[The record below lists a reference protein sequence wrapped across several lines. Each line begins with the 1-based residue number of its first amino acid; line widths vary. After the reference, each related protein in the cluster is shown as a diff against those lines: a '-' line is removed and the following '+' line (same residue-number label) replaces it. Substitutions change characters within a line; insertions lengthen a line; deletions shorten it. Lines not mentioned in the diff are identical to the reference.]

1 MPVCDMM
8 GHMDTKNKHELEQ
21 ELSPA
26 ESRRRLRARRRAE
39 QIRRRR
45 MILAILAA
53 LVFGTIFLTV
63 QITRKIGN
71 RPPAGSAVTAENVP
85 GSPSGGD
92 PGAPGADAGAET
104 GELSA
109 PPEGGSS
116 PESGAPGAP
125 EGLSAENGS
134 PEDGSISAQGTDE
147 TPGTEPETPGAVQEN
162 TGSAETADFFPGYT
176 VHAASSIAAALTDEG
191 MSDHAILINVN
202 TGEIVAGKNWE
213 GRIVPASMTKIL
225 TVLVAAEHL
234 GPSALDEPFTV
245 TIDDTDYSYRN
256 DGSAAGFGKDETVTV
271 RDLFYGTILPSGA
284 DAASAL
290 ARRTAGSREAFAD
303 LMNQK
308 LAELGLAG
316 TAHFTNCVG
325 LYDDNHYCT
334 LTDMAMILKAAVEN
348 DICREVLSART
359 WTTTATEQ
367 HPEGITISNWFL
379 RRIED
384 KDTHGEV
391 RCAKT
396 GFVKESRNC
405 AASWHVSSDGTD
417 WICVTAGAHSA
428 WRCIYDHVDIY
439 QKFTK

>member
-1 MPVCDMM
+1 MVPECGMIR
-8 GHMDTKNKHELEQ
+8 HMERKDNRDNLQ
-21 ELSPA
+21 ELTPA
-26 ESRRRLRARRRAE
+26 EHRRRLRARKRAE

-45 MILAILAA
+45 MIIAVLAAIL
-53 LVFGTIFLTV
+53 FGTVFLTV
-63 QITRKIGN
+63 QLRRKISSHDTGESTV
-71 RPPAGSAVTAENVP
+71 AAAHTVP
-85 GSPSGGD
+85 EGSPGGPAATQSSG
-92 PGAPGADAGAET
+92 PSESTDAAV
-104 GELSA
+104 A
-109 PPEGGSS
+109 
-116 PESGAPGAP
+116 
-125 EGLSAENGS
+125 
-134 PEDGSISAQGTDE
+134 
-147 TPGTEPETPGAVQEN
+147 ETPGAVQEN

-176 VHAASSIAAALTDEG
+176 VHTAPSVAAALTGEG
-191 MSDHAILINVN
+191 MSDHAVLINAN

-213 GRIVPASMTKIL
+213 GPIVPASMTKIL

-234 GPSALDEPFTV
+234 GPAALDEPFTV

-256 DGSAAGFGKDETVTV
+256 DGSAAGFGIDETVTV

-308 LAELGLAG
+308 LAELGLADS
-316 TAHFTNCVG
+316 AHFTNCVG
-325 LYDDNHYCT
+325 LYDAGHYCT

-348 DICREVLSART
+348 DICREVLSAHT

-439 QKFTK
+439 QKFTQ

>member
-1 MPVCDMM
+1 MVPECGMIR
-8 GHMDTKNKHELEQ
+8 HMERKDNRDNLQ
-21 ELSPA
+21 ELTPA
-26 ESRRRLRARRRAE
+26 EHRRRLRARKRAE

-45 MILAILAA
+45 MIIAVLAAIL
-53 LVFGTIFLTV
+53 FGTVFLTV
-63 QITRKIGN
+63 QLRRKISSHDTGESTV
-71 RPPAGSAVTAENVP
+71 AAAHTVP
-85 GSPSGGD
+85 EGSPGGPAATQSSG
-92 PGAPGADAGAET
+92 PSESTDAAV
-104 GELSA
+104 A
-109 PPEGGSS
+109 
-116 PESGAPGAP
+116 
-125 EGLSAENGS
+125 
-134 PEDGSISAQGTDE
+134 
-147 TPGTEPETPGAVQEN
+147 ETPGAVQEN

-176 VHAASSIAAALTDEG
+176 VHTAPSVAAALTGEG
-191 MSDHAILINVN
+191 MSDHAVLINAN
-202 TGEIVAGKNWE
+202 TSEIVAGKNWE
-213 GRIVPASMTKIL
+213 GPIVPASMTKIL

-234 GPSALDEPFTV
+234 GPAALDEPFTV

-256 DGSAAGFGKDETVTV
+256 DGSAAGFGIDETVTV

-308 LAELGLAG
+308 LAELGLAD

-325 LYDDNHYCT
+325 LYDAGHYCT

-348 DICREVLSART
+348 DICREVLSAHT

-391 RCAKT
+391 RCAKI

-405 AASWHVSSDGTD
+405 AASWHIASDGTD

-439 QKFTK
+439 QKFTQ

>member
-1 MPVCDMM
+1 MVPECGMIR
-8 GHMDTKNKHELEQ
+8 HMERKDNRDNLQ
-21 ELSPA
+21 ELTPA
-26 ESRRRLRARRRAE
+26 EHRRRLRARKRAE

-45 MILAILAA
+45 MIIAVLAAIL
-53 LVFGTIFLTV
+53 LGTVFLTV
-63 QITRKIGN
+63 QLRRKISSHDTGESTV
-71 RPPAGSAVTAENVP
+71 AAAHTVP
-85 GSPSGGD
+85 EGSPGGPAATQSSG
-92 PGAPGADAGAET
+92 PSESTDAAV
-104 GELSA
+104 A
-109 PPEGGSS
+109 
-116 PESGAPGAP
+116 
-125 EGLSAENGS
+125 
-134 PEDGSISAQGTDE
+134 
-147 TPGTEPETPGAVQEN
+147 ETPGAVQEN

-176 VHAASSIAAALTDEG
+176 VHTAPSVAAALTGEG
-191 MSDHAILINVN
+191 MSDHAVLINVN

-213 GRIVPASMTKIL
+213 GPIVPASMTKIL

-234 GPSALDEPFTV
+234 GPAALDEPFTV

-256 DGSAAGFGKDETVTV
+256 DGSAAGFGIDETVTV

-308 LAELGLAG
+308 LAELGLAD

-325 LYDDNHYCT
+325 LYDAGHYCT

-348 DICREVLSART
+348 DICREVLSAHT

-405 AASWHVSSDGTD
+405 AASWHIASDGTD

-439 QKFTK
+439 QKFTQ

>member
-1 MPVCDMM
+1 MIR
-8 GHMDTKNKHELEQ
+8 HMERKDNRDNLQ
-21 ELSPA
+21 ELTPA
-26 ESRRRLRARRRAE
+26 EHRRRLRARKRAE

-45 MILAILAA
+45 MIIAVLAAIL
-53 LVFGTIFLTV
+53 FGTVFLTV
-63 QITRKIGN
+63 QLRRKISSHDTGESTV
-71 RPPAGSAVTAENVP
+71 AAAHTVP
-85 GSPSGGD
+85 EGSPGGPAATQSSG
-92 PGAPGADAGAET
+92 PSESTDAAV
-104 GELSA
+104 A
-109 PPEGGSS
+109 
-116 PESGAPGAP
+116 
-125 EGLSAENGS
+125 
-134 PEDGSISAQGTDE
+134 
-147 TPGTEPETPGAVQEN
+147 ETPGAVQEN

-176 VHAASSIAAALTDEG
+176 VHTAPSVAAALTGEG
-191 MSDHAILINVN
+191 MSDHAVLINVN
-202 TGEIVAGKNWE
+202 TGEIIAGKNWE
-213 GRIVPASMTKIL
+213 GPIVPASMTKIL

-234 GPSALDEPFTV
+234 GPAALDEPFTV

-256 DGSAAGFGKDETVTV
+256 DGSAAGFGIDETVTV

-308 LAELGLAG
+308 LAELGLAD

-325 LYDDNHYCT
+325 LYDAGHYCT

-348 DICREVLSART
+348 DICREVLSAHT

-405 AASWHVSSDGTD
+405 AASWHIASDGTD

-439 QKFTK
+439 QKFTQ

>member
-1 MPVCDMM
+1 MVPECGMIR
-8 GHMDTKNKHELEQ
+8 HMERKDNRDNLQ
-21 ELSPA
+21 ELTPA
-26 ESRRRLRARRRAE
+26 EHRRRLRARKRAE

-45 MILAILAA
+45 MIIAVLAAIL
-53 LVFGTIFLTV
+53 FGTVFLTV
-63 QITRKIGN
+63 QLRRKISSHDTGESTV
-71 RPPAGSAVTAENVP
+71 AAAHTVP
-85 GSPSGGD
+85 EGSPGGPAATQSSG
-92 PGAPGADAGAET
+92 PSESTDAAV
-104 GELSA
+104 A
-109 PPEGGSS
+109 
-116 PESGAPGAP
+116 
-125 EGLSAENGS
+125 
-134 PEDGSISAQGTDE
+134 
-147 TPGTEPETPGAVQEN
+147 ETPGAVQEN

-176 VHAASSIAAALTDEG
+176 VHTAPSVAAALTGEG
-191 MSDHAILINVN
+191 MSDHAVLINVN

-213 GRIVPASMTKIL
+213 GPIVPASMTKIL

-234 GPSALDEPFTV
+234 GPAALDEPFTV

-256 DGSAAGFGKDETVTV
+256 DGSAAGFGIDETVTV

-308 LAELGLAG
+308 LAELGLADS
-316 TAHFTNCVG
+316 AHFTNCVG
-325 LYDDNHYCT
+325 LYDAGHYCT

-348 DICREVLSART
+348 DICREVLSAHT

-405 AASWHVSSDGTD
+405 AASWHIASDGTD

-439 QKFTK
+439 QKFTQ

>member
-1 MPVCDMM
+1 MIR
-8 GHMDTKNKHELEQ
+8 HMERKDNRDNLQ
-21 ELSPA
+21 ELTPA
-26 ESRRRLRARRRAE
+26 EHRRRLRARKRAE

-45 MILAILAA
+45 MIIAVLAAIL
-53 LVFGTIFLTV
+53 FGTVFLTV
-63 QITRKIGN
+63 QLKRKISSHDTGESTV
-71 RPPAGSAVTAENVP
+71 AGSEVSA
-85 GSPSGGD
+85 G
-92 PGAPGADAGAET
+92 DAGT
-104 GELSA
+104 S
-109 PPEGGSS
+109 
-116 PESGAPGAP
+116 ES
-125 EGLSAENGS
+125 
-134 PEDGSISAQGTDE
+134 TDAAAA
-147 TPGTEPETPGAVQEN
+147 ETPGAVQEN

-176 VHAASSIAAALTDEG
+176 VHTAPSVAAALTGEG
-191 MSDHAILINVN
+191 MSDHAVLINVN

-213 GRIVPASMTKIL
+213 GPIVPASMTKIL

-234 GPSALDEPFTV
+234 GPAALDEPFTV

-256 DGSAAGFGKDETVTV
+256 DGSAAGFGIDETVTV

-308 LAELGLAG
+308 LAELGLAD

-325 LYDDNHYCT
+325 LYDAGHYCT

-348 DICREVLSART
+348 DICREVLSAHT

-405 AASWHVSSDGTD
+405 AASWHIASDGTD

-439 QKFTK
+439 QKFTQ

>member
-1 MPVCDMM
+1 MVPECGMIR
-8 GHMDTKNKHELEQ
+8 HMERKDNRDNLQ
-21 ELSPA
+21 ELTPA
-26 ESRRRLRARRRAE
+26 EHRRRLRARKRAE

-45 MILAILAA
+45 MIIAVLAAIL
-53 LVFGTIFLTV
+53 FGTVFLTV
-63 QITRKIGN
+63 QLRRKISSHDTGESTV
-71 RPPAGSAVTAENVP
+71 AAAHTVP
-85 GSPSGGD
+85 EGSPGGPAATQSSGTSEST
-92 PGAPGADAGAET
+92 DAA
-104 GELSA
+104 A
-109 PPEGGSS
+109 
-116 PESGAPGAP
+116 A
-125 EGLSAENGS
+125 
-134 PEDGSISAQGTDE
+134 
-147 TPGTEPETPGAVQEN
+147 ETPGAVQEN

-176 VHAASSIAAALTDEG
+176 VHTAPSVAAALTGEG
-191 MSDHAILINVN
+191 MSDHAVLINAN

-213 GRIVPASMTKIL
+213 GPIVPASMTKIL

-234 GPSALDEPFTV
+234 GPAALDEPFTV

-256 DGSAAGFGKDETVTV
+256 DGSAAGFGIDETVTV

-308 LAELGLAG
+308 LAELGLADS
-316 TAHFTNCVG
+316 AHFTNCVG
-325 LYDDNHYCT
+325 LYDAGHYCT

-348 DICREVLSART
+348 DICREVLSAHT

-405 AASWHVSSDGTD
+405 AASWHIASQAPTAHGAASTTTWTSTRNSHSKGKGSIKQWVFRPHFLLRSPCISSSSSS
-417 WICVTAGAHSA
+417 SA
-428 WRCIYDHVDIY
+428 SSWPPPAVR
-439 QKFTK
+439 

>member
-1 MPVCDMM
+1 MIR
-8 GHMDTKNKHELEQ
+8 HMERKDNRDNLQ
-21 ELSPA
+21 ELTPA
-26 ESRRRLRARRRAE
+26 EHRRRLRARKRAE

-45 MILAILAA
+45 MIIAVLAAIL
-53 LVFGTIFLTV
+53 FGTVFLTV
-63 QITRKIGN
+63 QLRRKISSHDTGESTV
-71 RPPAGSAVTAENVP
+71 AAAHTVP
-85 GSPSGGD
+85 EGSPGGPAATQSSG
-92 PGAPGADAGAET
+92 PSESTDAAV
-104 GELSA
+104 A
-109 PPEGGSS
+109 
-116 PESGAPGAP
+116 
-125 EGLSAENGS
+125 
-134 PEDGSISAQGTDE
+134 
-147 TPGTEPETPGAVQEN
+147 ETPGAVQEN
-162 TGSAETADFFPGYT
+162 TGSPETADFFSGYT
-176 VHAASSIAAALTDEG
+176 VHTAPSVAAALTGEG
-191 MSDHAILINVN
+191 MSDHAVLINVN
-202 TGEIVAGKNWE
+202 TGEIIAGKNWE
-213 GRIVPASMTKIL
+213 GPIVPASMTKIL

-234 GPSALDEPFTV
+234 GPAALDEPFTV

-256 DGSAAGFGKDETVTV
+256 DGSAAGFGIDETVTV

-308 LAELGLAG
+308 LAELGLAD

-325 LYDDNHYCT
+325 LYDAGHYCT

-348 DICREVLSART
+348 DICREVLSAHT

-405 AASWHVSSDGTD
+405 AASWHIASDGTD

-439 QKFTK
+439 QKFTQ

>member
-1 MPVCDMM
+1 MVPECGMIR
-8 GHMDTKNKHELEQ
+8 HMERKDNRDNLQ
-21 ELSPA
+21 ELTPA
-26 ESRRRLRARRRAE
+26 EHRRRLRARKRAE

-45 MILAILAA
+45 MIIAVLAAIL
-53 LVFGTIFLTV
+53 FGTVFLTV
-63 QITRKIGN
+63 QLRRKISSHDTGESTE
-71 RPPAGSAVTAENVP
+71 AGSEVSA
-85 GSPSGGD
+85 G
-92 PGAPGADAGAET
+92 DAGT
-104 GELSA
+104 S
-109 PPEGGSS
+109 
-116 PESGAPGAP
+116 ES
-125 EGLSAENGS
+125 
-134 PEDGSISAQGTDE
+134 TDAAAA
-147 TPGTEPETPGAVQEN
+147 ETPGAVQEN

-176 VHAASSIAAALTDEG
+176 VHTAPSVAAALTGEG
-191 MSDHAILINVN
+191 MSDHAVLINVN

-213 GRIVPASMTKIL
+213 GPIVPASMTKIL

-234 GPSALDEPFTV
+234 GPAALDEPFTV

-256 DGSAAGFGKDETVTV
+256 DGSAAGFGIDETVTV

-308 LAELGLAG
+308 LAELGLAD

-325 LYDDNHYCT
+325 LYDAGHYCT

-348 DICREVLSART
+348 DICREVLSAHT

-367 HPEGITISNWFL
+367 QPEGITISNWFL

-405 AASWHVSSDGTD
+405 AASWHIASDGTD

-439 QKFTK
+439 QKFTQ

>member
-1 MPVCDMM
+1 MIR
-8 GHMDTKNKHELEQ
+8 HMERKDNRDNLQ
-21 ELSPA
+21 ELTPA
-26 ESRRRLRARRRAE
+26 EHRRRLRARKRAE

-45 MILAILAA
+45 MIIAVLAAIL
-53 LVFGTIFLTV
+53 FGTVFLTV
-63 QITRKIGN
+63 QLRRKISSHDTGESTV
-71 RPPAGSAVTAENVP
+71 AAAHTVP
-85 GSPSGGD
+85 EGSPGGPAATQSSG
-92 PGAPGADAGAET
+92 PSESTDAA
-104 GELSA
+104 A
-109 PPEGGSS
+109 
-116 PESGAPGAP
+116 A
-125 EGLSAENGS
+125 
-134 PEDGSISAQGTDE
+134 
-147 TPGTEPETPGAVQEN
+147 ETPGAVQEN

-176 VHAASSIAAALTDEG
+176 VHTAPSVAAALTGEG
-191 MSDHAILINVN
+191 MSDHAVLINVN

-213 GRIVPASMTKIL
+213 GPIVPASMTKIL

-234 GPSALDEPFTV
+234 GPAALDEPFTV

-256 DGSAAGFGKDETVTV
+256 DGSAAGFGIDETVTV

-308 LAELGLAG
+308 LAELGLAD

-325 LYDDNHYCT
+325 LYDAGHYCT

-348 DICREVLSART
+348 DICREVLSAHT

-405 AASWHVSSDGTD
+405 AASWHIASDGTD

-439 QKFTK
+439 QKFTQ

>member
-1 MPVCDMM
+1 MVPECGMIR
-8 GHMDTKNKHELEQ
+8 HMERKDNRDNLQ
-21 ELSPA
+21 ELTPA
-26 ESRRRLRARRRAE
+26 EHRRRLRARKRAE

-45 MILAILAA
+45 MIIAVLAAIL
-53 LVFGTIFLTV
+53 FGTVFLTV
-63 QITRKIGN
+63 QLRRKISSHDTGESTV
-71 RPPAGSAVTAENVP
+71 AAAHTVP
-85 GSPSGGD
+85 EGSPGGPAATQSSG
-92 PGAPGADAGAET
+92 PSESTDAAV
-104 GELSA
+104 A
-109 PPEGGSS
+109 
-116 PESGAPGAP
+116 
-125 EGLSAENGS
+125 
-134 PEDGSISAQGTDE
+134 
-147 TPGTEPETPGAVQEN
+147 ETPGAVQEN

-176 VHAASSIAAALTDEG
+176 VHTAPSVAAALTGEG
-191 MSDHAILINVN
+191 MSDHAVLINAN

-213 GRIVPASMTKIL
+213 GPIVPASMTKIL

-234 GPSALDEPFTV
+234 GPAALDEPFTV

-256 DGSAAGFGKDETVTV
+256 DGSAAGFGIDETVTV

-308 LAELGLAG
+308 LAELGLAD

-325 LYDDNHYCT
+325 LYDAGHYCT

-348 DICREVLSART
+348 DICREVLSAHT

-405 AASWHVSSDGTD
+405 AASWHIASDGTD

-439 QKFTK
+439 QKFTQ

>member
-1 MPVCDMM
+1 MIR
-8 GHMDTKNKHELEQ
+8 HMERKDNRDNLQ
-21 ELSPA
+21 ELTPA
-26 ESRRRLRARRRAE
+26 EHRRRLRARKRAE

-45 MILAILAA
+45 MIIAVLAAIL
-53 LVFGTIFLTV
+53 FGTVFLTV
-63 QITRKIGN
+63 QLRRKISSHDTGESTV
-71 RPPAGSAVTAENVP
+71 AAAHTVP
-85 GSPSGGD
+85 EGSPGGPAATQSSG
-92 PGAPGADAGAET
+92 PSESTDAAV
-104 GELSA
+104 A
-109 PPEGGSS
+109 
-116 PESGAPGAP
+116 
-125 EGLSAENGS
+125 
-134 PEDGSISAQGTDE
+134 
-147 TPGTEPETPGAVQEN
+147 ETPGAVQEN

-176 VHAASSIAAALTDEG
+176 VHTAPSVAAALTGEG
-191 MSDHAILINVN
+191 MSDHAVLINVN

-213 GRIVPASMTKIL
+213 GPIVPASMTKIL

-234 GPSALDEPFTV
+234 GPAALDEPFTV

-256 DGSAAGFGKDETVTV
+256 DGSAAGFGIDETVTV

-308 LAELGLAG
+308 LAELGLADS
-316 TAHFTNCVG
+316 AHFTNCVG
-325 LYDDNHYCT
+325 LYDAGHYCT

-348 DICREVLSART
+348 DICREVLSAHT

-405 AASWHVSSDGTD
+405 AASWHIASDGTD

-439 QKFTK
+439 QKFTQ

>member
-1 MPVCDMM
+1 MVPECGMIR
-8 GHMDTKNKHELEQ
+8 HMERKDNRDNLQ
-21 ELSPA
+21 ELTPA
-26 ESRRRLRARRRAE
+26 EHRRRLRARKRAE

-45 MILAILAA
+45 MIIAVLAAIL
-53 LVFGTIFLTV
+53 FGTVFLTV
-63 QITRKIGN
+63 QLRRKISSHDTGESTV
-71 RPPAGSAVTAENVP
+71 AGSEDSA
-85 GSPSGGD
+85 G
-92 PGAPGADAGAET
+92 DAGT
-104 GELSA
+104 S
-109 PPEGGSS
+109 
-116 PESGAPGAP
+116 ES
-125 EGLSAENGS
+125 
-134 PEDGSISAQGTDE
+134 TDAAAA
-147 TPGTEPETPGAVQEN
+147 ETPGAVQEN

-176 VHAASSIAAALTDEG
+176 VHTAPSVAAALTGEG
-191 MSDHAILINVN
+191 MSDHAVLINVN

-213 GRIVPASMTKIL
+213 GPIVPASMTKIL

-234 GPSALDEPFTV
+234 GPAALDEPFTV

-256 DGSAAGFGKDETVTV
+256 DGSAAGFGIDETVTV

-308 LAELGLAG
+308 LAELGLAD

-325 LYDDNHYCT
+325 LYDAGHYCT

-348 DICREVLSART
+348 DICREVLSAHT

-405 AASWHVSSDGTD
+405 AASWHIASDGTD

-439 QKFTK
+439 QKFTQ

>member
-1 MPVCDMM
+1 MIR
-8 GHMDTKNKHELEQ
+8 HMERKDNRDNLQ
-21 ELSPA
+21 ELTPA
-26 ESRRRLRARRRAE
+26 EHRRRLRARKRAE

-45 MILAILAA
+45 MIIAVLAA
-53 LVFGTIFLTV
+53 VLFGTVFLTV
-63 QITRKIGN
+63 QLRRKISSHDTVESTAAAAHTV
-71 RPPAGSAVTAENVP
+71 PEEAPADGT
-85 GSPSGGD
+85 
-92 PGAPGADAGAET
+92 GAET
-104 GELSA
+104 GPEA
-109 PPEGGSS
+109 P
-116 PESGAPGAP
+116 A
-125 EGLSAENGS
+125 
-134 PEDGSISAQGTDE
+134 DGT
-147 TPGTEPETPGAVQEN
+147 GTEAGPVAPAGDAGTSESTDAAAAETPGAVQEN
-162 TGSAETADFFPGYT
+162 TGSPETADFFSGYT
-176 VHAASSIAAALTDEG
+176 VHTAPSVAAALTGEG
-191 MSDHAILINVN
+191 MSDHAVLINVN
-202 TGEIVAGKNWE
+202 TGEIIAGKNWE
-213 GRIVPASMTKIL
+213 GPIV
-225 TVLVAAEHL
+225 L
-234 GPSALDEPFTV
+234 GPAALDEPFTV

-256 DGSAAGFGKDETVTV
+256 DGSAAGFGIDETVTV

-308 LAELGLAG
+308 LAELGLAD

-325 LYDDNHYCT
+325 LYDAGHYCT

-348 DICREVLSART
+348 DICREVLSAHT

-405 AASWHVSSDGTD
+405 AASWHIASDGTD

-439 QKFTK
+439 QKFTQ

>member
-1 MPVCDMM
+1 MVPECGMIR
-8 GHMDTKNKHELEQ
+8 HMERKDNRDNLQ
-21 ELSPA
+21 ELTPA
-26 ESRRRLRARRRAE
+26 EHRRRLRARKRAE

-45 MILAILAA
+45 MIIAVLAAIL
-53 LVFGTIFLTV
+53 FGTVFLTV
-63 QITRKIGN
+63 QLRRKISSHDTGESTV
-71 RPPAGSAVTAENVP
+71 AAAHTVP
-85 GSPSGGD
+85 EGSPGGPAATQSSG
-92 PGAPGADAGAET
+92 PSESTDAA
-104 GELSA
+104 A
-109 PPEGGSS
+109 
-116 PESGAPGAP
+116 A
-125 EGLSAENGS
+125 
-134 PEDGSISAQGTDE
+134 
-147 TPGTEPETPGAVQEN
+147 ETPGAVQEN
-162 TGSAETADFFPGYT
+162 TGSPETADFFSGYT
-176 VHAASSIAAALTDEG
+176 VHTAPSVAAALTGEG
-191 MSDHAILINVN
+191 MSDHAVLINAN

-213 GRIVPASMTKIL
+213 GPIVPASMTKIL

-234 GPSALDEPFTV
+234 GPAALDEPFTV

-256 DGSAAGFGKDETVTV
+256 DGSAAGFGIDETVTV

-308 LAELGLAG
+308 LAELGLADS
-316 TAHFTNCVG
+316 AHFTNCVG
-325 LYDDNHYCT
+325 LYDAGHYCT

-348 DICREVLSART
+348 DICREVLSAHT

-405 AASWHVSSDGTD
+405 AASWHIASDGTD

-439 QKFTK
+439 QKFTQ

>member
-1 MPVCDMM
+1 MIR
-8 GHMDTKNKHELEQ
+8 HMERKDNRDNLQ
-21 ELSPA
+21 ELTPA
-26 ESRRRLRARRRAE
+26 EHRRRLRARKRAE

-45 MILAILAA
+45 MIIAVLAA
-53 LVFGTIFLTV
+53 VLFGTVFLTV
-63 QITRKIGN
+63 QLRRKISSHDTGESTVAAAHTVSEGS
-71 RPPAGSAVTAENVP
+71 PGGPAETQSSGPGGEESAASGTDGTASEAPQDEAGTEAGSEDSA
-85 GSPSGGD
+85 D
-92 PGAPGADAGAET
+92 DAGT
-104 GELSA
+104 S
-109 PPEGGSS
+109 
-116 PESGAPGAP
+116 ES
-125 EGLSAENGS
+125 
-134 PEDGSISAQGTDE
+134 TDAAAA
-147 TPGTEPETPGAVQEN
+147 ETPGAVQEN
-162 TGSAETADFFPGYT
+162 TGSPETADFFSGYT
-176 VHAASSIAAALTDEG
+176 VHTAPSVAAALTGEG
-191 MSDHAILINVN
+191 MSEHAVLINVN
-202 TGEIVAGKNWE
+202 TGEIIAGKNWE
-213 GRIVPASMTKIL
+213 GPIVPASMTKIL

-234 GPSALDEPFTV
+234 GPAALDEPFTV

-256 DGSAAGFGKDETVTV
+256 DGSAAGFGIDETVTV

-308 LAELGLAG
+308 LAELGLAD

-325 LYDDNHYCT
+325 LYDAGHYCT

-348 DICREVLSART
+348 DICREVLSAHT

-405 AASWHVSSDGTD
+405 AASWHIASDGTD

-439 QKFTK
+439 QKFTQ

>member
-1 MPVCDMM
+1 MVPECGMIR
-8 GHMDTKNKHELEQ
+8 HMERKDNRDNLQ
-21 ELSPA
+21 ELTPA
-26 ESRRRLRARRRAE
+26 EHRRRLRARKRAE

-45 MILAILAA
+45 MIIAVLAAIL
-53 LVFGTIFLTV
+53 FGTVFLTV
-63 QITRKIGN
+63 QLRRKISSHDTGESTV
-71 RPPAGSAVTAENVP
+71 AGSEDSA
-85 GSPSGGD
+85 D
-92 PGAPGADAGAET
+92 DAGT
-104 GELSA
+104 S
-109 PPEGGSS
+109 
-116 PESGAPGAP
+116 ES
-125 EGLSAENGS
+125 
-134 PEDGSISAQGTDE
+134 TDAAAA
-147 TPGTEPETPGAVQEN
+147 ETPGAVQEN

-176 VHAASSIAAALTDEG
+176 VHTAPSVAAALTGEG
-191 MSDHAILINVN
+191 MSDHAVLINVN

-213 GRIVPASMTKIL
+213 GPIVPASMTKIL

-234 GPSALDEPFTV
+234 GPAALDEPFTV

-256 DGSAAGFGKDETVTV
+256 DGSAAGFGIDETVTV

-308 LAELGLAG
+308 LAELGLAD

-325 LYDDNHYCT
+325 LYDAGHYCT

-348 DICREVLSART
+348 DICREVLSAHT

-405 AASWHVSSDGTD
+405 AASWHIASDGTD

-439 QKFTK
+439 QKFTQ

>member
-1 MPVCDMM
+1 MAAAHTVP
-8 GHMDTKNKHELEQ
+8 EE
-21 ELSPA
+21 SPGVPA
-26 ESRRRLRARRRAE
+26 ATQSSGPGGEESA
-39 QIRRRR
+39 
-45 MILAILAA
+45 
-53 LVFGTIFLTV
+53 
-63 QITRKIGN
+63 
-71 RPPAGSAVTAENVP
+71 S
-85 GSPSGGD
+85 
-92 PGAPGADAGAET
+92 
-104 GELSA
+104 
-109 PPEGGSS
+109 
-116 PESGAPGAP
+116 
-125 EGLSAENGS
+125 
-134 PEDGSISAQGTDE
+134 GTDE
-147 TPGTEPETPGAVQEN
+147 TSSEAPADGTDTEAGSEGSAGDAGTSESTDAAAAETPGAVQEN

-176 VHAASSIAAALTDEG
+176 VHTAPSVAAALTGEG
-191 MSDHAILINVN
+191 MSDHAVLINVN

-213 GRIVPASMTKIL
+213 GPIVPASMTKIL

-234 GPSALDEPFTV
+234 GPAALDEPFTV

-256 DGSAAGFGKDETVTV
+256 DGSAAGFGIDETVTV

-308 LAELGLAG
+308 LAELGLADS
-316 TAHFTNCVG
+316 AHFTNCVG
-325 LYDDNHYCT
+325 LYDAGHYCT

-348 DICREVLSART
+348 DICREVLSAHT

-405 AASWHVSSDGTD
+405 AASWHIASDGTD

-439 QKFTK
+439 QKFTQ

>member
-1 MPVCDMM
+1 MIR
-8 GHMDTKNKHELEQ
+8 HMERKDNRDNLQ
-21 ELSPA
+21 ELTPA
-26 ESRRRLRARRRAE
+26 EHRRRLRARKRAE

-45 MILAILAA
+45 MIIAVLAAIL
-53 LVFGTIFLTV
+53 FGTVFLTV
-63 QITRKIGN
+63 QLRRKISSHDTGESTV
-71 RPPAGSAVTAENVP
+71 AAAHTVP
-85 GSPSGGD
+85 EGSPGGPAATQSSGTSEST
-92 PGAPGADAGAET
+92 DAA
-104 GELSA
+104 A
-109 PPEGGSS
+109 
-116 PESGAPGAP
+116 A
-125 EGLSAENGS
+125 
-134 PEDGSISAQGTDE
+134 
-147 TPGTEPETPGAVQEN
+147 ETPGAVQEN

-176 VHAASSIAAALTDEG
+176 VHTAPSVAAALTGEG
-191 MSDHAILINVN
+191 MSDHAVLINAN

-213 GRIVPASMTKIL
+213 GPIVPASMTKIL

-234 GPSALDEPFTV
+234 GPAALDEPFTV

-256 DGSAAGFGKDETVTV
+256 DGSAAGFGIDETVTV

-308 LAELGLAG
+308 LAELGLADS
-316 TAHFTNCVG
+316 AHFTNCVG
-325 LYDDNHYCT
+325 LYDAGHYCT

-348 DICREVLSART
+348 DICREVLSAHT

-405 AASWHVSSDGTD
+405 AASWHIASDGTD

-439 QKFTK
+439 QKFTQ

>member
-1 MPVCDMM
+1 MVPECGMIR
-8 GHMDTKNKHELEQ
+8 HMERKDNRDNLQ
-21 ELSPA
+21 ELTPA
-26 ESRRRLRARRRAE
+26 EHRRRLRARKRAE

-45 MILAILAA
+45 MIIAVLAAIL
-53 LVFGTIFLTV
+53 FGTVFLTV
-63 QITRKIGN
+63 QLRRKISSHDTGESTV
-71 RPPAGSAVTAENVP
+71 AAAHTVP
-85 GSPSGGD
+85 EGSPGGPAATQSSG
-92 PGAPGADAGAET
+92 PSESTDAA
-104 GELSA
+104 A
-109 PPEGGSS
+109 
-116 PESGAPGAP
+116 A
-125 EGLSAENGS
+125 
-134 PEDGSISAQGTDE
+134 
-147 TPGTEPETPGAVQEN
+147 ETPGAVQEN
-162 TGSAETADFFPGYT
+162 TGSAETADFFSGYT
-176 VHAASSIAAALTDEG
+176 VHTAPSVAAALTGEG
-191 MSDHAILINVN
+191 MSDHAVLINVN
-202 TGEIVAGKNWE
+202 TGEIIAGKNWE
-213 GRIVPASMTKIL
+213 GPIVPASMTKIL

-234 GPSALDEPFTV
+234 GPAALDEPFTV

-256 DGSAAGFGKDETVTV
+256 DGSAAGFGIDETVTV

-308 LAELGLAG
+308 LAELGLAD

-325 LYDDNHYCT
+325 LYDAGHYCT

-348 DICREVLSART
+348 DICREVLSAHT

-405 AASWHVSSDGTD
+405 AASWHIASDGTD

-439 QKFTK
+439 QKFTQ

>member
-1 MPVCDMM
+1 MVPECGMIR
-8 GHMDTKNKHELEQ
+8 HMERKDNRDNLQ
-21 ELSPA
+21 ELTPA
-26 ESRRRLRARRRAE
+26 EHRRRLRARKRAE

-45 MILAILAA
+45 MIIAVLAAIL
-53 LVFGTIFLTV
+53 FGTVFLTV
-63 QITRKIGN
+63 QLRRKISSHDTGESTV
-71 RPPAGSAVTAENVP
+71 AAAHTVP
-85 GSPSGGD
+85 EGSPGGPAATQSSG
-92 PGAPGADAGAET
+92 PG
-104 GELSA
+104 GEESA
-109 PPEGGSS
+109 S
-116 PESGAPGAP
+116 
-125 EGLSAENGS
+125 
-134 PEDGSISAQGTDE
+134 GTDE
-147 TPGTEPETPGAVQEN
+147 TSSEAPADGTDTEAGSEVSAGDAGTSESTDAAAAETPGAVQEN
-162 TGSAETADFFPGYT
+162 TGSAETADFFSGYT
-176 VHAASSIAAALTDEG
+176 VHTAPSVAAALTGEG
-191 MSDHAILINVN
+191 MSDHAVLINVN

-213 GRIVPASMTKIL
+213 GPIVPASMTKIL

-234 GPSALDEPFTV
+234 GPAALDEPFTV

-256 DGSAAGFGKDETVTV
+256 DGSAAGFGIDETVTV

-290 ARRTAGSREAFAD
+290 ARRTASSREAFAD

-308 LAELGLAG
+308 LAELGLAD

-325 LYDDNHYCT
+325 LYDAGHYCT

-348 DICREVLSART
+348 DICREVLSAHT

-405 AASWHVSSDGTD
+405 AASWHIASDGTD

-439 QKFTK
+439 QKFTQ

>member
-1 MPVCDMM
+1 MVPECGMIR
-8 GHMDTKNKHELEQ
+8 HMERKDNRDNLQ
-21 ELSPA
+21 ELTPA
-26 ESRRRLRARRRAE
+26 EHRRRLRARKRAE

-45 MILAILAA
+45 MIIAVLAAIL
-53 LVFGTIFLTV
+53 FGTVFLTV
-63 QITRKIGN
+63 QLRRKISSHDTGESTE
-71 RPPAGSAVTAENVP
+71 AGSEVSA
-85 GSPSGGD
+85 G
-92 PGAPGADAGAET
+92 DAGT
-104 GELSA
+104 S
-109 PPEGGSS
+109 
-116 PESGAPGAP
+116 ES
-125 EGLSAENGS
+125 
-134 PEDGSISAQGTDE
+134 TDAAAA
-147 TPGTEPETPGAVQEN
+147 ETPGAVQEN

-176 VHAASSIAAALTDEG
+176 VHTAPSVAAALTGEG
-191 MSDHAILINVN
+191 MSDHAVLINVN
-202 TGEIVAGKNWE
+202 TGEIIAGKNWE
-213 GRIVPASMTKIL
+213 GPIVPASMTKIL

-234 GPSALDEPFTV
+234 GPAALDEPFTV

-256 DGSAAGFGKDETVTV
+256 DGSAAGFGIDETVTV

-308 LAELGLAG
+308 LAELGLAD

-325 LYDDNHYCT
+325 LYDAGHYCT

-348 DICREVLSART
+348 DICREVLSAHT

-405 AASWHVSSDGTD
+405 AASWHIASDGTD

-439 QKFTK
+439 QKFTQ

>member
-1 MPVCDMM
+1 MVPECGMIR
-8 GHMDTKNKHELEQ
+8 HMERKDNRDNLQ
-21 ELSPA
+21 ELTPA
-26 ESRRRLRARRRAE
+26 EHRRRLRARKRAE

-45 MILAILAA
+45 MIIAVLAAIL
-53 LVFGTIFLTV
+53 FGTVFLTV
-63 QITRKIGN
+63 QLRRKISSHDTGESTV
-71 RPPAGSAVTAENVP
+71 AAAHTVP
-85 GSPSGGD
+85 EGSPGGPAATQSSG
-92 PGAPGADAGAET
+92 PSESTDAA
-104 GELSA
+104 A
-109 PPEGGSS
+109 
-116 PESGAPGAP
+116 A
-125 EGLSAENGS
+125 
-134 PEDGSISAQGTDE
+134 
-147 TPGTEPETPGAVQEN
+147 ETPGAVQEN

-176 VHAASSIAAALTDEG
+176 VHTAPSVAAALTGEG
-191 MSDHAILINVN
+191 MSDHAVLINVN

-213 GRIVPASMTKIL
+213 GPIVPASMTKIL

-234 GPSALDEPFTV
+234 GPAALDEPFTV

-256 DGSAAGFGKDETVTV
+256 DGSAAGFGIDETVTV

-308 LAELGLAG
+308 LAELGLADS
-316 TAHFTNCVG
+316 AHFTNCVG
-325 LYDDNHYCT
+325 LYDAGHYCT

-348 DICREVLSART
+348 DICREVLSAHT

-405 AASWHVSSDGTD
+405 AASWHIASDGTD

-439 QKFTK
+439 QKFTQ

>member
-1 MPVCDMM
+1 MIR
-8 GHMDTKNKHELEQ
+8 HMERKDNRDNLQ
-21 ELSPA
+21 ELTPA
-26 ESRRRLRARRRAE
+26 EHRRRLRARKRAE

-45 MILAILAA
+45 MIIAVLAAIL
-53 LVFGTIFLTV
+53 FGTVFLTV
-63 QITRKIGN
+63 QLRRKISSHDTGESTE
-71 RPPAGSAVTAENVP
+71 AGSEVSA
-85 GSPSGGD
+85 G
-92 PGAPGADAGAET
+92 DAGT
-104 GELSA
+104 S
-109 PPEGGSS
+109 
-116 PESGAPGAP
+116 ES
-125 EGLSAENGS
+125 
-134 PEDGSISAQGTDE
+134 TDAAAA
-147 TPGTEPETPGAVQEN
+147 ETPGAVQEN

-176 VHAASSIAAALTDEG
+176 VHTAPSVAAALTGEG
-191 MSDHAILINVN
+191 MSDHAVLINVN

-213 GRIVPASMTKIL
+213 GPIVPASMTKIL

-234 GPSALDEPFTV
+234 GPAALDEPFTV

-256 DGSAAGFGKDETVTV
+256 DGSAAGFGIDETVTV

-308 LAELGLAG
+308 LAELGLAD

-325 LYDDNHYCT
+325 LYDAGHYCT

-348 DICREVLSART
+348 DICREVLSAHT

-405 AASWHVSSDGTD
+405 AASWHIASDGTD

-439 QKFTK
+439 QKFTQ

>member
-1 MPVCDMM
+1 MVPECGMIR
-8 GHMDTKNKHELEQ
+8 HMERKDNRDNLQ
-21 ELSPA
+21 ELTPA
-26 ESRRRLRARRRAE
+26 EHRRRLRARKRAE

-45 MILAILAA
+45 MIIAVLAAIL
-53 LVFGTIFLTV
+53 FGTVFLTV
-63 QITRKIGN
+63 QLRRKISSHDTGESTV
-71 RPPAGSAVTAENVP
+71 AAAHTVP
-85 GSPSGGD
+85 EGSPGGPAATQSSGTSEST
-92 PGAPGADAGAET
+92 DAA
-104 GELSA
+104 A
-109 PPEGGSS
+109 
-116 PESGAPGAP
+116 A
-125 EGLSAENGS
+125 
-134 PEDGSISAQGTDE
+134 
-147 TPGTEPETPGAVQEN
+147 ETPGAVQEN

-176 VHAASSIAAALTDEG
+176 VHTAPSVAAALTGEG
-191 MSDHAILINVN
+191 MSDHAVLINVN

-213 GRIVPASMTKIL
+213 GPIVPASMTKIL

-234 GPSALDEPFTV
+234 GPAALDEPFTV

-256 DGSAAGFGKDETVTV
+256 DGSAAGFGIDETVTV

-308 LAELGLAG
+308 LAELGLAD

-325 LYDDNHYCT
+325 LYDAGHYCT

-348 DICREVLSART
+348 DICREVLSAHT

-405 AASWHVSSDGTD
+405 AASWHIASDGTD

-439 QKFTK
+439 QKFTQ

>member
-1 MPVCDMM
+1 MIR
-8 GHMDTKNKHELEQ
+8 HMERKDNRDNLQ
-21 ELSPA
+21 ELTPA
-26 ESRRRLRARRRAE
+26 EHRRRLRARKRAE

-45 MILAILAA
+45 MIIAVLAAIL
-53 LVFGTIFLTV
+53 FGTVFLTV
-63 QITRKIGN
+63 QLRRKI
-71 RPPAGSAVTAENVP
+71 S
-85 GSPSGGD
+85 SHD
-92 PGAPGADAGAET
+92 T
-104 GELSA
+104 GESTVAAAHTVPEESPGVPAATQSSGPGGEESA
-109 PPEGGSS
+109 S
-116 PESGAPGAP
+116 
-125 EGLSAENGS
+125 
-134 PEDGSISAQGTDE
+134 GTDE
-147 TPGTEPETPGAVQEN
+147 TSSEAPADGTDTEAGSEDSADDAGTSESTDAAAAETPGAVQEN

-176 VHAASSIAAALTDEG
+176 VHTAPSVAAALTGEG
-191 MSDHAILINVN
+191 MSDHAVLINVN

-213 GRIVPASMTKIL
+213 GPIVPASMTKIL

-234 GPSALDEPFTV
+234 GPAALDEPFTV

-256 DGSAAGFGKDETVTV
+256 DGSAAGFGIDETVTV

-308 LAELGLAG
+308 LAELGLAD

-325 LYDDNHYCT
+325 LYDAGHYCT

-348 DICREVLSART
+348 DICREVLSAHT

-405 AASWHVSSDGTD
+405 AASWHIASDGTD

-439 QKFTK
+439 QKFTQ

>member
-1 MPVCDMM
+1 MM
-8 GHMDTKNKHELEQ
+8 GLMERKDNWENQ
-21 ELSPA
+21 QDLSPA
-26 ESRRRLRARRRAE
+26 EHRRRLRARKREE

-45 MILAILAA
+45 MILAVLAA
-53 LVFGTIFLTV
+53 LLFGTVFLAV
-63 QITRKIGN
+63 QITRKISSPGSGGSTAAAAQTVPEG
-71 RPPAGSAVTAENVP
+71 PPGEAQAPGPGGMGSAASGEASGGPAEGSAPEAPADGADSANEAGTAE
-85 GSPSGGD
+85 G
-92 PGAPGADAGAET
+92 T
-104 GELSA
+104 GTA
-109 PPEGGSS
+109 
-116 PESGAPGAP
+116 AA
-125 EGLSAENGS
+125 
-134 PEDGSISAQGTDE
+134 E
-147 TPGTEPETPGAVQEN
+147 TPGVVQEN

-176 VHAASSIAAALTDEG
+176 VRTAPSVAAALTDEG

-234 GPSALDEPFTV
+234 GPAALDEPFTV

-256 DGSAAGFGKDETVTV
+256 DGSAAGFGIDETVTV

-308 LAELGLAG
+308 LAELGLAD

-325 LYDDNHYCT
+325 LYDDDHYCT

-348 DICREVLSART
+348 DICREVLSAHT

-367 HPEGITISNWFL
+367 HPQGITISNWFL

-405 AASWHVSSDGTD
+405 AASWHISADGTD
-417 WICVTAGAHSA
+417 WICVTAGAHSS

-439 QKFTK
+439 QKFTT

>member
-1 MPVCDMM
+1 MVPECGMIR
-8 GHMDTKNKHELEQ
+8 HMERKDNRDNLQ
-21 ELSPA
+21 ELTPA
-26 ESRRRLRARRRAE
+26 EHRRRLRARKRAE

-45 MILAILAA
+45 MIIAVLAAIL
-53 LVFGTIFLTV
+53 FGTVFLTV
-63 QITRKIGN
+63 QLRRKISSHDTGESTV
-71 RPPAGSAVTAENVP
+71 AAAHTVP
-85 GSPSGGD
+85 EGSPGGPAATQSSG
-92 PGAPGADAGAET
+92 PSESTDAAA
-104 GELSA
+104 S
-109 PPEGGSS
+109 
-116 PESGAPGAP
+116 
-125 EGLSAENGS
+125 
-134 PEDGSISAQGTDE
+134 
-147 TPGTEPETPGAVQEN
+147 ETPGAVQEN
-162 TGSAETADFFPGYT
+162 TGSPETADFFSGYT
-176 VHAASSIAAALTDEG
+176 VHTAPSVAAALTGEG
-191 MSDHAILINVN
+191 MSDHAVLINVN

-213 GRIVPASMTKIL
+213 GPIVPASMTKIL

-234 GPSALDEPFTV
+234 GPAALDEPFTV

-256 DGSAAGFGKDETVTV
+256 DGSAAGFGIDETVTV

-308 LAELGLAG
+308 LAELGLAD

-325 LYDDNHYCT
+325 LYDAGHYCT

-348 DICREVLSART
+348 DICREVLSAHT

-405 AASWHVSSDGTD
+405 AASWHIASDGTD

-439 QKFTK
+439 QKFTQ

>member
-1 MPVCDMM
+1 MM
-8 GHMDTKNKHELEQ
+8 RHMGRKDNWENQQ
-21 ELSPA
+21 ELSAA
-26 ESRRRLRARRRAE
+26 EHRRRLRAKKREE
-39 QIRRRR
+39 QILRRR
-45 MILAILAA
+45 MILAVLAA
-53 LVFGTIFLTV
+53 ILFGTVFLTV
-63 QITRKIGN
+63 QITRKI
-71 RPPAGSAVTAENVP
+71 S
-85 GSPSGGD
+85 SPS
-92 PGAPGADAGAET
+92 PGADTAAAAQTGREGSGGETLTEAQDPGPGSMGSAASGEVAGED
-104 GELSA
+104 GD
-109 PPEGGSS
+109 GS
-116 PESGAPGAP
+116 ES
-125 EGLSAENGS
+125 SAEGTASEAPVNGA
-134 PEDGSISAQGTDE
+134 DTAGNTGAA
-147 TPGTEPETPGAVQEN
+147 EPETPGAVQGN
-162 TGSAETADFFPGYT
+162 IGSAETADFFPGYT
-176 VHAASSIAAALTDEG
+176 VHAAPSVAAALTDEG

-202 TGEIVAGKNWE
+202 TGEITAGKNWE

-234 GPSALDEPFTV
+234 GAAALDEPFTV

-256 DGSAAGFGKDETVTV
+256 DGSAAGFGIDETVTV

-290 ARRTAGSREAFAD
+290 ARRTAGSREAFAE
-303 LMNQK
+303 LMNEK
-308 LAELGLAG
+308 LAELGLSG

-325 LYDDNHYCT
+325 LYDDDHYCT

-348 DICREVLSART
+348 DICREVLSAHT

-405 AASWHVSSDGTD
+405 AASWHIASDGTD
-417 WICVTAGAHSA
+417 WICVTAGGHSS

-439 QKFTK
+439 QKFTN

>member
-1 MPVCDMM
+1 MIR
-8 GHMDTKNKHELEQ
+8 HMERKDNRDNLQ
-21 ELSPA
+21 ELTPA
-26 ESRRRLRARRRAE
+26 EHRRRLRARKRAE

-45 MILAILAA
+45 MIIAVLAAIL
-53 LVFGTIFLTV
+53 FGTVFLTV
-63 QITRKIGN
+63 QLRRKISSHDTGESTV
-71 RPPAGSAVTAENVP
+71 AAAHTVP
-85 GSPSGGD
+85 EGSPGGPAATQSSG
-92 PGAPGADAGAET
+92 PSESTDAAV
-104 GELSA
+104 A
-109 PPEGGSS
+109 
-116 PESGAPGAP
+116 
-125 EGLSAENGS
+125 
-134 PEDGSISAQGTDE
+134 
-147 TPGTEPETPGAVQEN
+147 ETPGAVQEN

-176 VHAASSIAAALTDEG
+176 VHTAPSVAAALTGEG
-191 MSDHAILINVN
+191 MSDHAVLINAN
-202 TGEIVAGKNWE
+202 TSEIVAGKNWE
-213 GRIVPASMTKIL
+213 GPIVPASMTKIL

-234 GPSALDEPFTV
+234 GPAALDEPFTV

-256 DGSAAGFGKDETVTV
+256 DGSAAGFGIDETVTV

-308 LAELGLAG
+308 LAELGLAD

-325 LYDDNHYCT
+325 LYDAGHYCT

-348 DICREVLSART
+348 DICREVLSAHT

-405 AASWHVSSDGTD
+405 AASWHIASDGTD

-439 QKFTK
+439 QKFTQ

>member
-1 MPVCDMM
+1 MIR
-8 GHMDTKNKHELEQ
+8 HMERKDNWDNLQ
-21 ELSPA
+21 ELTPA
-26 ESRRRLRARRRAE
+26 EHRRRLRARKRAE

-45 MILAILAA
+45 MIIAVLAA
-53 LVFGTIFLTV
+53 VLFGTVFLTV
-63 QITRKIGN
+63 QLRRKISSHDTGESTV
-71 RPPAGSAVTAENVP
+71 AAAHTVP
-85 GSPSGGD
+85 EGSPGGPAATQSSG
-92 PGAPGADAGAET
+92 PSESTDAAV
-104 GELSA
+104 A
-109 PPEGGSS
+109 
-116 PESGAPGAP
+116 
-125 EGLSAENGS
+125 
-134 PEDGSISAQGTDE
+134 
-147 TPGTEPETPGAVQEN
+147 ETPGAVQEN

-176 VHAASSIAAALTDEG
+176 VHTAPSVAAALTGEG
-191 MSDHAILINVN
+191 MSDHAVLINAN

-213 GRIVPASMTKIL
+213 GPIVPASMTKIL

-234 GPSALDEPFTV
+234 GPAALDEPFTV

-256 DGSAAGFGKDETVTV
+256 DGSAAGFGIDETVTV

-308 LAELGLAG
+308 LAELGLAD

-325 LYDDNHYCT
+325 LYDAGHYCT

-348 DICREVLSART
+348 DICREVLSAHT

-405 AASWHVSSDGTD
+405 AASWHIASDGTD

-439 QKFTK
+439 QKFTQ

>member
-1 MPVCDMM
+1 MIR
-8 GHMDTKNKHELEQ
+8 HMERKDNRDNLQ
-21 ELSPA
+21 ELTPA
-26 ESRRRLRARRRAE
+26 EHRRRLRARKRAE

-45 MILAILAA
+45 MIIAVLAAIL
-53 LVFGTIFLTV
+53 FGTVFLTV
-63 QITRKIGN
+63 QLRRKISSHDTGESTV
-71 RPPAGSAVTAENVP
+71 AGSEDSA
-85 GSPSGGD
+85 G
-92 PGAPGADAGAET
+92 DAGT
-104 GELSA
+104 S
-109 PPEGGSS
+109 
-116 PESGAPGAP
+116 ES
-125 EGLSAENGS
+125 
-134 PEDGSISAQGTDE
+134 TDAAAA
-147 TPGTEPETPGAVQEN
+147 ETPGAVQEN

-176 VHAASSIAAALTDEG
+176 VHTAPSVAAALTGEG
-191 MSDHAILINVN
+191 MSDHAVLINVN

-213 GRIVPASMTKIL
+213 GPIVPASMTKIL

-234 GPSALDEPFTV
+234 GPAALDEPFTV

-256 DGSAAGFGKDETVTV
+256 DGSAAGFGIDETVTV

-308 LAELGLAG
+308 LAELGLADS
-316 TAHFTNCVG
+316 AHFTNCVG
-325 LYDDNHYCT
+325 LYDAGHYCT

-348 DICREVLSART
+348 DICREVLSAHT

-405 AASWHVSSDGTD
+405 AASWHIASDGTD

-439 QKFTK
+439 QKFTQ

>member
-1 MPVCDMM
+1 MIR
-8 GHMDTKNKHELEQ
+8 HMERKDNRDNLQ
-21 ELSPA
+21 ELTPA
-26 ESRRRLRARRRAE
+26 EHRRRLRARKRAE

-45 MILAILAA
+45 MIIAVLAAIL
-53 LVFGTIFLTV
+53 FGTVFLTV
-63 QITRKIGN
+63 QLRRKISSHDTGESTE
-71 RPPAGSAVTAENVP
+71 AGSEVSA
-85 GSPSGGD
+85 G
-92 PGAPGADAGAET
+92 DAGT
-104 GELSA
+104 S
-109 PPEGGSS
+109 
-116 PESGAPGAP
+116 ES
-125 EGLSAENGS
+125 
-134 PEDGSISAQGTDE
+134 TDAAAA
-147 TPGTEPETPGAVQEN
+147 ETPGAVQEN

-176 VHAASSIAAALTDEG
+176 VHTAPSVAAALTGEG
-191 MSDHAILINVN
+191 MSDHAVLINVN

-213 GRIVPASMTKIL
+213 GPIVPASMTKIL

-234 GPSALDEPFTV
+234 GPAALDEPFTV

-256 DGSAAGFGKDETVTV
+256 DGSAAGFGIDETVTV

-308 LAELGLAG
+308 LAELGLADS
-316 TAHFTNCVG
+316 AHFTNCVG
-325 LYDDNHYCT
+325 LYDAGHYCT

-348 DICREVLSART
+348 DICREVLSAHT

-405 AASWHVSSDGTD
+405 AASWHIASDGTD

-439 QKFTK
+439 QKFTQ

>member
-1 MPVCDMM
+1 MIR
-8 GHMDTKNKHELEQ
+8 HMERKDNRDNLQ
-21 ELSPA
+21 ELTPA
-26 ESRRRLRARRRAE
+26 EHRRRLRARKRAE

-45 MILAILAA
+45 MIIAVLAAIL
-53 LVFGTIFLTV
+53 LGTVFLTV
-63 QITRKIGN
+63 QLRRKISSHDTGESTV
-71 RPPAGSAVTAENVP
+71 AAAHTVP
-85 GSPSGGD
+85 EGSPGGPAATQSSG
-92 PGAPGADAGAET
+92 PSESTDAA
-104 GELSA
+104 A
-109 PPEGGSS
+109 
-116 PESGAPGAP
+116 A
-125 EGLSAENGS
+125 
-134 PEDGSISAQGTDE
+134 
-147 TPGTEPETPGAVQEN
+147 ETPGAVQEN
-162 TGSAETADFFPGYT
+162 TGSPETADFFSGYT
-176 VHAASSIAAALTDEG
+176 VHTAPSVAAALTGEG
-191 MSDHAILINVN
+191 MSEHAVLINVN
-202 TGEIVAGKNWE
+202 TGEIIAGKNWE
-213 GRIVPASMTKIL
+213 GPIVPASMTKIL

-234 GPSALDEPFTV
+234 GPAALDEPFTV

-256 DGSAAGFGKDETVTV
+256 DGSAAGFGIDETVTV

-308 LAELGLAG
+308 LAELGLAD

-325 LYDDNHYCT
+325 LYDAGHYCT

-348 DICREVLSART
+348 DICREVLSAHT

-405 AASWHVSSDGTD
+405 AASWHIASDGTD

-439 QKFTK
+439 QKFTQ

>member
-1 MPVCDMM
+1 MVPECGMIR
-8 GHMDTKNKHELEQ
+8 HMERKDNRDNLQ
-21 ELSPA
+21 ELTPA
-26 ESRRRLRARRRAE
+26 EHRRRLRARKRAE

-45 MILAILAA
+45 MIIAVLAAIL
-53 LVFGTIFLTV
+53 FGTVFLTV
-63 QITRKIGN
+63 QLRRKISSHDTGESTV
-71 RPPAGSAVTAENVP
+71 AAAHTVP
-85 GSPSGGD
+85 EGSPGGPAATQSSGTSEST
-92 PGAPGADAGAET
+92 DAA
-104 GELSA
+104 A
-109 PPEGGSS
+109 
-116 PESGAPGAP
+116 A
-125 EGLSAENGS
+125 
-134 PEDGSISAQGTDE
+134 
-147 TPGTEPETPGAVQEN
+147 ETPGAVQEN

-176 VHAASSIAAALTDEG
+176 VHTAPSVAAALTGEG
-191 MSDHAILINVN
+191 MSDHAVLINVN

-213 GRIVPASMTKIL
+213 GPIVPASMTKIL

-234 GPSALDEPFTV
+234 GPAALDEPFTV

-256 DGSAAGFGKDETVTV
+256 DGSAAGFGIDETVTV

-308 LAELGLAG
+308 LAELGLADS
-316 TAHFTNCVG
+316 AHFTNCVG
-325 LYDDNHYCT
+325 LYDAGHYCT

-348 DICREVLSART
+348 DICREVLSAHT

-405 AASWHVSSDGTD
+405 AASWHIASDGTD

-439 QKFTK
+439 QKFTQ

>member
-1 MPVCDMM
+1 MVPECGMIR
-8 GHMDTKNKHELEQ
+8 HMERKDNRDNLQ
-21 ELSPA
+21 ELTPA
-26 ESRRRLRARRRAE
+26 EHRRRLRARKRAE

-45 MILAILAA
+45 MIIAVLAAIL
-53 LVFGTIFLTV
+53 FGTVFLTV
-63 QITRKIGN
+63 QLRRKISSHDTGESTV
-71 RPPAGSAVTAENVP
+71 AAAHTVP
-85 GSPSGGD
+85 EGSPGGPAATQSSG
-92 PGAPGADAGAET
+92 PSESTDAA
-104 GELSA
+104 A
-109 PPEGGSS
+109 
-116 PESGAPGAP
+116 A
-125 EGLSAENGS
+125 
-134 PEDGSISAQGTDE
+134 
-147 TPGTEPETPGAVQEN
+147 ETPGAVQEN
-162 TGSAETADFFPGYT
+162 TGSPETADFFSGYT
-176 VHAASSIAAALTDEG
+176 VHTAPSVAAALTGEG
-191 MSDHAILINVN
+191 MSEHAVLINVN
-202 TGEIVAGKNWE
+202 TGEIIAGKNWE
-213 GRIVPASMTKIL
+213 GPIVPASMTKIL

-234 GPSALDEPFTV
+234 GPAALDEPFTV

-256 DGSAAGFGKDETVTV
+256 DGSAAGFGIDETVTV

-308 LAELGLAG
+308 LAELGLAD

-325 LYDDNHYCT
+325 LYDAGHYCT

-348 DICREVLSART
+348 DICREVLSAHT

-405 AASWHVSSDGTD
+405 AASWHIASDGTD

-439 QKFTK
+439 QKFTQ

>member
-1 MPVCDMM
+1 MIR
-8 GHMDTKNKHELEQ
+8 HMERKDNWDNLQ
-21 ELSPA
+21 ELTPA
-26 ESRRRLRARRRAE
+26 EHRRRLRARKRAE

-45 MILAILAA
+45 MIIAVLAAIL
-53 LVFGTIFLTV
+53 FGTVFLTV
-63 QITRKIGN
+63 QLRRKISSHDTGESTV
-71 RPPAGSAVTAENVP
+71 AAAHTVP
-85 GSPSGGD
+85 EGSPGGPAATQSSG
-92 PGAPGADAGAET
+92 PSESTDAAV
-104 GELSA
+104 A
-109 PPEGGSS
+109 
-116 PESGAPGAP
+116 
-125 EGLSAENGS
+125 
-134 PEDGSISAQGTDE
+134 
-147 TPGTEPETPGAVQEN
+147 ETPGAVQEN

-176 VHAASSIAAALTDEG
+176 VHTAPSVAAALTGEG
-191 MSDHAILINVN
+191 MSDHAVLINAN

-213 GRIVPASMTKIL
+213 GPIVPASMTKIL

-234 GPSALDEPFTV
+234 GPAALDEPFTV

-256 DGSAAGFGKDETVTV
+256 DGSAAGFGIDETVTV

-308 LAELGLAG
+308 LAELGLADS
-316 TAHFTNCVG
+316 AHFTNCVG
-325 LYDDNHYCT
+325 LYDAGHYCT

-348 DICREVLSART
+348 DICREVLSAHT

-405 AASWHVSSDGTD
+405 AASWHIASDGTD

-439 QKFTK
+439 QKFTQ